1 VPRHETHRVAAR
13 GLDDVVVFDAVG
25 DARPGGPAGGMADH
39 RGAAKPSLDAVAVD
53 VDAQAL
59 AIKREGAL
67 QCTRKPLVRVTRA
80 TTSMMSVGAGLSRYS
95 VRSAHSAAG
104 RSWIVPRRVV

>member
-1 VPRHETHRVAAR
+1 
-13 GLDDVVVFDAVG
+13 
-25 DARPGGPAGGMADH
+25 MADH

-67 QCTRKPLVRVTRA
+67 
-80 TTSMMSVGAGLSRYS
+80 
-95 VRSAHSAAG
+95 
-104 RSWIVPRRVV
+104 